1 MSRTKEF
8 QGASNATFAPEA
20 PDDLRDTPSS
30 RKLTV
35 ENLRSAPVPDDD
47 SFSVASDEITIGQ
60 WGHNRTMRSQL
71 ICEITLKLRR
81 QRLFHFVKFSFV
93 VSMSFNLKSFAL
105 HSSWLFLFEAFRV
118 HCFMQFCMFLNVLR
132 LKSRAVD
139 IAACSEL
146 WTLCAGAEVGSSG
159 KSGDSRRKLRVK
171 SKRLKHM
178 FGKSARRMKEVAGN
192 QVTTG
197 PACSRY
203 TSHAWRQTAV
213 SKLHW
218 LLKK

>member
-1 MSRTKEF
+1 
-8 QGASNATFAPEA
+8 
-20 PDDLRDTPSS
+20 
-30 RKLTV
+30 
-35 ENLRSAPVPDDD
+35 
-47 SFSVASDEITIGQ
+47 
-60 WGHNRTMRSQL
+60 MRSQL

-146 WTLCAGAEVGSSG
+146 
-159 KSGDSRRKLRVK
+159 
-171 SKRLKHM
+171 
-178 FGKSARRMKEVAGN
+178 
-192 QVTTG
+192 
-197 PACSRY
+197 
-203 TSHAWRQTAV
+203 
-213 SKLHW
+213 
-218 LLKK
+218 